1 MENVRS
7 VQPQN
12 VVEIL
17 KKEGIIIT
25 HDQAKLILDFMYQL
39 ANIALDVY
47 ENHEKTLAK
56 DR

>member
-1 MENVRS
+1 MENVRG
-7 VQPQN
+7 VQPQH

-17 KKEGIIIT
+17 KREGIIIT
-25 HDQAKLILDFMYQL
+25 EEQAKLILDFMYQL
-39 ANIALDVY
+39 ANFALDVY

>member
-1 MENVRS
+1 MENVRG
-7 VQPQN
+7 VQPQH

-17 KKEGIIIT
+17 KREGIIIT
-25 HDQAKLILDFMYQL
+25 EEQAKLILDFMYQL